1 MGTAAHAGW
10 REASPFGR
18 TRDGSVIVAG
28 RFLSVAAGTACY
40 ALLSPPLP
48 GRFGRVRCSVLLGR
62 RGALRFRGLLA
73 FLTWPGTWATSSKTV
88 SLGLSA
94 WTVVVLPFRD
104 AFAVFPL
111 RVLSVG
117 AGELA
122 FLDWGAPD
130 LAFLRGS
137 PTVITKVDSKLR
149 SLESPVCFRLGGW
162 VRLGINMVS
171 VKNCGLAVFTPVKVP
186 KFLRWGHA
194 EPLWES
200 LVVLCLGSGN
210 EPTAGSLV
218 IVPFPA
224 LPWKPLAALFRFLG
238 RSRSPPAGRRRG
250 LPIHVLFLPRMQGG
264 VFCFLS

>member
-1 MGTAAHAGW
+1 MLAASHRMAAGRGSIVTRHYGVVAYVGTAAHSGW

-28 RFLSVAAGTACY
+28 RFLSVAAGAACY

-122 FLDWGAPD
+122 FLDCGATD
-130 LAFLRGS
+130 LAFLCGLPR
-137 PTVITKVDSKLR
+137 VITKVDSKVR
-149 SLESPVCFRLGGW
+149 SLESPSC
-162 VRLGINMVS
+162 
-171 VKNCGLAVFTPVKVP
+171 
-186 KFLRWGHA
+186 
-194 EPLWES
+194 
-200 LVVLCLGSGN
+200 
-210 EPTAGSLV
+210 AGRAFHQFCRS
-218 IVPFPA
+218 
-224 LPWKPLAALFRFLG
+224 KPLTEY
-238 RSRSPPAGRRRG
+238 PRRY
-250 LPIHVLFLPRMQGG
+250 G
-264 VFCFLS
+264 VNPVVGVV

>member
-1 MGTAAHAGW
+1 MFAIANWCSVVAQGTIQSW
-10 REASPFGR
+10 
-18 TRDGSVIVAG
+18 
-28 RFLSVAAGTACY
+28 
-40 ALLSPPLP
+40 
-48 GRFGRVRCSVLLGR
+48 VLLG
-62 RGALRFRGLLA
+62 FH
-73 FLTWPGTWATSSKTV
+73 
-88 SLGLSA
+88 
-94 WTVVVLPFRD
+94 
-104 AFAVFPL
+104 
-111 RVLSVG
+111 
-117 AGELA
+117 
-122 FLDWGAPD
+122 
-130 LAFLRGS
+130 
-137 PTVITKVDSKLR
+137 IR
-149 SLESPVCFRLGGW
+149 SMCRW
-162 VRLGINMVS
+162 Q
-171 VKNCGLAVFTPVKVP
+171 TPVKVP